1 MHSGRTPLS
10 VSWTEQC
17 LREAAEGLRAQA
29 GGGAGDAADAL
40 TRLLA
45 SVDGGQALSGE
56 EIHSLVGELLGMF
69 RGSGCWG

>member
-1 MHSGRTPLS
+1 MNLERTALS

-17 LREAAEGLRAQA
+17 LREAAEDARAA
-29 GGGAGDAADAL
+29 ASGGAGDAAAAL

-45 SVDGGQALSGE
+45 SDDGGQAPPGE

-69 RGSGCWG
+69 RGSGCRG